1 MLEAQAGQFLVNDTL
16 PKPLRD
22 YNRVYDQ
29 KGLNSVL
36 EVLAKEYPDQ
46 YKQVSKKLADLGG
59 EVAYRQGGLTFG
71 LDHLLRPKEADTFI
85 QSLRQKVH
93 EIHSDPKL
101 SPEQRSD
108 QVSRLL
114 QDSRQKIQELSYG
127 TALKANNPL
136 ALQASLGFRGDPD
149 SINAMIG
156 ADTWYPDASGK
167 PIPIPILKSY
177 SQGLTPFGLFAS
189 SFGSRQGVAATKT
202 CLHEDQLVLMADW
215 STKPMKEIVVGDFV
229 MGANKKGQLYP
240 VRVKAVYFN
249 GPRDCYEY
257 CFRLGRSTTR
267 KVSLICTEDHNVLA
281 VERDSN
287 KLVANSPPP
296 ALLPMRKATLK
307 PNSWRNKFSAYVSR
321 GALIDNGIE
330 VPEALLAGLMIGDGC
345 MSPSVRGRYQF
356 SCADLALVKDIEEYL
371 TTLGLCLRK
380 SNAKNH
386 SWNLCAVDPTRSFC
400 RSTNGRVLEGH
411 IVPAKN
417 WLREKLGWKKAK
429 DKTLPVDV
437 WSWSNSSVVSLL
449 NGIYS
454 TDGNVTDGRQACVR
468 LFMTSPYV
476 VAEVKKLLELRFGIW
491 CSETVCLPPTRTKTA
506 KSPLYGFR
514 ILSQESL
521 LRFCQLFSLVGKKK
535 QAQAK
540 LLSQLQ
546 QGRNDELTCKI
557 DGKSFFGFVN
567 TMDLEVDSP
576 DHMFALANGII
587 VSNSTAEAGA
597 LNKQITQAAHRVIIS
612 DDTDEGDWYKSDV
625 PRGLPVKVDDPGNV
639 GTLLAHDV
647 GPFKRNTILTPKLIE
662 QMKQQGFEDILVRSP
677 IVGGHADGGIHARD
691 AGIRNKSTLPYKG
704 FVLGVQSGQGIGEPL
719 TQLQLSKKHGGAVGG
734 SRVSGFKF
742 IEAMANPPK
751 EMPFGA
757 AHAQDDGRVER
768 IVDNAAGGKD
778 VFINGKKHYVSSDN
792 QLQIKE
798 GDMVEAGDVI
808 SDGTPNPRE
817 VVKHKG
823 VGEGRNYLLNTLYK
837 SYRENKIGSKMLR
850 RNLEPVV
857 RGIVNHVQLN
867 DFWNGHAPDDV
878 VNYNYLESKWQP
890 RQGSEMRNVSDSI
903 GRYLETPVLHYT
915 VGTKIRPSV
924 VNQLKKFKIDSTL
937 THAEPPPFTPHML
950 RATDNLQYDPDW
962 QVRLGGQYLQ
972 RGLLDAAHRGMTSSP
987 NSTSFMPALM
997 QGKDITKGLTSQL

>member
-136 ALQASLGFRGDPD
+136 ALQASLGFRGDPG
-149 SINAMIG
+149 SINSMIG

-215 STKPMKEIVVGDFV
+215 SEKPIKKVVVGDWV
-229 MGANKKGQLYP
+229 MGANKKGKLYP
-240 VRVKAVYFN
+240 VQVKAVYFN
-249 GPRDCYEY
+249 GPRDCYDY
-257 CFRLGRSTTR
+257 RFRVGRSTTR
-267 KVSLICTEDHNVLA
+267 KLSLICTEDHKVLA

-287 KLVANSPPP
+287 KLVKVSPPP
-296 ALLPMRKATLK
+296 ALLPMRLATIK
-307 PNSWRNKFSAYVSR
+307 PNPIRNKFSAYVAR
-321 GALIDNGIE
+321 GHFANVGRE

-345 MSPSVRGRYQF
+345 MTKAVHGQYQF
-356 SCADLALVKDIEEYL
+356 SCADTSLIKDTEVYL
-371 TTLGLCLRK
+371 HSLGLKFKK
-380 SNAKNH
+380 SKGANY
-386 SWNLCAVDPTRSFC
+386 SWSLVATSGVRDFKRAA
-400 RSTNGRVLEGH
+400 NGQILSGH
-411 IVPAKN
+411 LVPAKN
-417 WLREKLGWKKAK
+417 WLKEQLGWKKAK
-429 DKTLPVDV
+429 EKTLPADV
-437 WSWSNSSVVSLL
+437 WTWSDTSIAALL
-449 NGIYS
+449 SGLYS
-454 TDGNVTDGRQACVR
+454 TDGNITSGRQACIR
-468 LFMTSPYV
+468 LFMTSPGV
-476 VAEVKKLLELRFGIW
+476 IKEVRRLLELRFGIW
-491 CSETVCLPPTRTKTA
+491 CSEISCLPPSRTTTA
-506 KSPLYGFR
+506 RSNLYGFR
-514 ILSQESL
+514 IVGQESV
-521 LRFCQLFSLVGKKK
+521 RKFCQLVPLVGKKK
-535 QAQAK
+535 EVQLK
-540 LLSQLQ
+540 LLQQ
-546 QGRNDELTCKI
+546 QEQGRQDELTCKI
-557 DGKSFFGFVN
+557 DEKTFFGFVN

-576 DHMFALANGII
+576 DHMFALANGLI

-719 TQLQLSKKHGGAVGG
+719 TQLQLSKKHSGSVGG

-757 AHAQDDGRVER
+757 THAQDDGRVER

-792 QLQIKE
+792 QLQVKE

>member
-202 CLHEDQLVLMADW
+202 A
-215 STKPMKEIVVGDFV
+215 
-229 MGANKKGQLYP
+229 
-240 VRVKAVYFN
+240 
-249 GPRDCYEY
+249 
-257 CFRLGRSTTR
+257 
-267 KVSLICTEDHNVLA
+267 
-281 VERDSN
+281 
-287 KLVANSPPP
+287 
-296 ALLPMRKATLK
+296 
-307 PNSWRNKFSAYVSR
+307 
-321 GALIDNGIE
+321 
-330 VPEALLAGLMIGDGC
+330 
-345 MSPSVRGRYQF
+345 
-356 SCADLALVKDIEEYL
+356 
-371 TTLGLCLRK
+371 
-380 SNAKNH
+380 
-386 SWNLCAVDPTRSFC
+386 
-400 RSTNGRVLEGH
+400 
-411 IVPAKN
+411 
-417 WLREKLGWKKAK
+417 
-429 DKTLPVDV
+429 
-437 WSWSNSSVVSLL
+437 
-449 NGIYS
+449 
-454 TDGNVTDGRQACVR
+454 
-468 LFMTSPYV
+468 
-476 VAEVKKLLELRFGIW
+476 
-491 CSETVCLPPTRTKTA
+491 
-506 KSPLYGFR
+506 
-514 ILSQESL
+514 
-521 LRFCQLFSLVGKKK
+521 
-535 QAQAK
+535 
-540 LLSQLQ
+540 
-546 QGRNDELTCKI
+546 
-557 DGKSFFGFVN
+557 
-567 TMDLEVDSP
+567 
-576 DHMFALANGII
+576 
-587 VSNSTAEAGA
+587 TAEAGA

-719 TQLQLSKKHGGAVGG
+719 TQLQLCLAGGTLVRMADWSVKPIEEIQPGDWVMGSNCYGDLSPTRVVNVYNNGLQECISTSFGVGGTKERIELISTPVHKVAGVARYWGPRVTKAVHGIFPVSQKCLRFAGIMANSVSNTSGVREPYALLLGMLLGDGCYTESVKGIHLSCHDPLLINDTKKNFSELGLKATKLRGHKGYYHISQLQDIQRPQKPTGGFESLGGAVNPIKKELILRGMYGKYAHEKTIPADVWQWDQASVSELIAGYFATDGSVYEVESETGSSSVHVTFGSVSLPILLELKQLLAVRFGIYASLSKGYLPKSGKRLAYQLKITRYKEVVRFYTCTPLYGVKKRTFKRLMKKWKQIQPKNWSLFFRKSQKPVGVRETFDIEVDNPDHLFQLANGLIVSNSKKHGGAVGG

-757 AHAQDDGRVER
+757 THAQDDGRVER